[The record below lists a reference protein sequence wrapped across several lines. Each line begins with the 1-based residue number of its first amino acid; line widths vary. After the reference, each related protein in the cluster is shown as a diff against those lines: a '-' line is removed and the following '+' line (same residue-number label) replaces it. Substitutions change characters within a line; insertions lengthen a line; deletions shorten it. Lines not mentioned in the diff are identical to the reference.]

1 MSKTIEINSD
11 EKIKEIRTNL
21 YTIHQFLLQKVISD
35 EKLFYSKRIN
45 DVDDLYK
52 EYRKIKNSPLNLCL
66 RTFRWFNKYGLY
78 LIIIIILFSLVGLF
92 SSYFF
97 QEEVIIFFSK
107 YNINPTYLVKF
118 FNFIENSIL
127 YISETYNLL
136 IFKLKSLNFPRGC
149 V

>member
-1 MSKTIEINSD
+1 MNKTIEINSD

-97 QEEVIIFFSK
+97 QEEVILFFSK
-107 YNINPTYLVKF
+107 YNINPTYLIKF
-118 FNFIENSIL
+118 FNFIDYCFDSFLKYRN
-127 YISETYNLL
+127 
-136 IFKLKSLNFPRGC
+136 IFLSKLS
-149 V
+149 